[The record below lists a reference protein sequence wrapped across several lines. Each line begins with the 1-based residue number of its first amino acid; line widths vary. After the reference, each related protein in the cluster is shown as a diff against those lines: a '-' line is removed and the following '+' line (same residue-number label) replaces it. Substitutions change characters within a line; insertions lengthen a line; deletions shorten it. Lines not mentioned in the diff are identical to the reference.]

1 MAVGVA
7 MTSSL
12 FGRGVWNV
20 PLINQAILIS
30 GSWLRRNAHDLPSWE
45 SQVLDSDMAFAAWMR
60 ERVQPDRPPHLHT
73 DFLPPLTSRVTSCTS
88 VISMTTVTFSMETLM
103 IPHISMVTCTRCLTI
118 AW

>member
-1 MAVGVA
+1 MGVA

-60 ERVQPDRPPHLHT
+60 ERVQPDPH
-73 DFLPPLTSRVTSCTS
+73 
-88 VISMTTVTFSMETLM
+88 TVTLSFSLLS
-103 IPHISMVTCTRCLTI
+103 PLGSLHVRQ
-118 AW
+118 